1 MSLEEHGEV
10 FEQFEKFLAS
20 KVMHATGA
28 TCQGL
33 AQYEVTVE
41 EPPVE
46 DAEDW
51 RKEVIRRIR
60 TSRPRSLLEPGEDSP
75 LTLENRLAEPPFSIL
90 ESPFDVL
97 DETLA
102 DEEKIR
108 KLVDYIRNE
117 SKIQFAEEL
126 AARLDLLCEAAK
138 DEDPDEVPI
147 SAESLSN
154 FVGFL
159 QETPNLRYPDVVL
172 TPSKEIRA
180 QWRRGPNRHF
190 AVVFLPAG
198 ETRYVIFTPNVR
210 DPDKIDRLSGMT
222 SVDSLMETAQPH
234 RVLDWASR

>member
-1 MSLEEHGEV
+1 MSPEEHGEV
-10 FEQFEKFLAS
+10 FEQFSKFLAAE
-20 KVMHATGA
+20 VLHATGA

-33 AQYEVTVE
+33 AKYEVTEE
-41 EPPVE
+41 EPSVE

-51 RKEVIRRIR
+51 GKEVIRRIR
-60 TSRPRSLLEPGEDSP
+60 TSWPRILLERGENSP

-97 DETLA
+97 DETLT
-102 DEEKIR
+102 DEEKVR
-108 KLVDYIRNE
+108 KVVDYIRDE

-126 AARLDLLCEAAK
+126 AARLTLLYEAAK

-190 AVVFLPAG
+190 AVVFLPTG

-210 DPDKIDRLSGMT
+210 DPDKIDRLSGIT
-222 SVDSLMETAQPH
+222 SVDTLMETAQPH
-234 RVLDWASR
+234 RVLDWAS